1 MSTYGFLSLAATR
14 VYRGVVTHSPKTPK
28 REFPRRL
35 LVAVEFVKSLRE
47 SSEKKN
53 SPSMILNVLLESYF
67 GLVAHFSISEYKT
80 RSTTRVRY
88 ITRFFFLA

>member
-1 MSTYGFLSLAATR
+1 
-14 VYRGVVTHSPKTPK
+14 
-28 REFPRRL
+28 
-35 LVAVEFVKSLRE
+35 
-47 SSEKKN
+47 
-53 SPSMILNVLLESYF
+53 MILNVLLESYF